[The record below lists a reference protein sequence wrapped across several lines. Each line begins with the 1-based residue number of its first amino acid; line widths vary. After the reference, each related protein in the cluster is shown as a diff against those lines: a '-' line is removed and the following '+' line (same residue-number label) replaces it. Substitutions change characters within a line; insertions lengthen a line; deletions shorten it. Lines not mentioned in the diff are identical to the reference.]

1 MNNFILYL
9 YIYEILFLYFG
20 GFILVSLINCI
31 VFELKLSKKKNL
43 NYCVVED
50 MVIKFYFFLIL
61 K

>member
-9 YIYEILFLYFG
+9 YIYEILFLYFD

-31 VFELKLSKKKNL
+31 VFELKLSKKNNL
-43 NYCVVED
+43 NYYVVED
-50 MVIKFYFFLIL
+50 MVKKIYFFLIL